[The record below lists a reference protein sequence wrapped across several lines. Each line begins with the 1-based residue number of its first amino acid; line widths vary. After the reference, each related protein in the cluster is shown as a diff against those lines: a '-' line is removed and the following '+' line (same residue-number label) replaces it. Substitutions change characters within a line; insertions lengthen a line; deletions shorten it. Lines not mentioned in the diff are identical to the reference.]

1 MKEIENFQQT
11 NNEPVNESPNS
22 HGVRMFGMDR
32 GLKKALLH
40 AFGMDL
46 CCKKLTNMRL
56 GWTTDY

>member
-32 GLKKALLH
+32 GR
-40 AFGMDL
+40 F
-46 CCKKLTNMRL
+46 CMRL
-56 GWTTDY
+56 GWIFAAKS

>member
-11 NNEPVNESPNS
+11 NNELVNESPNS

-56 GWTTDY
+56 G